1 MIVRVHRPTHILADE
16 GLHAVSAAEAARL
29 FAIGAAEAYIE
40 PTPAPDPDPVP
51 EKPAKK
57 KAPAK
62 KKTTAK
68 K

>member
-40 PTPAPDPDPVP
+40 PIPEPTPVP

-62 KKTTAK
+62 KKSTTK

>member
-40 PTPAPDPDPVP
+40 PILEPTPEP

-62 KKTTAK
+62 KKSTTK